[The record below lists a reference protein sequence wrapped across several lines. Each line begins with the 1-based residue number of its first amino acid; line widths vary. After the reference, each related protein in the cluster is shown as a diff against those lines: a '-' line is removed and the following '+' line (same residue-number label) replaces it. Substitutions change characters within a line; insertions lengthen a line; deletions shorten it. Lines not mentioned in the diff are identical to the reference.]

1 MDTIFALASAPGKAG
16 VSVLRVSG
24 PKAAQSALSLAGI
37 VPEPRVASLRKLRD
51 QNGGV
56 LDEAL
61 VLFFPAGASFT
72 GEDVVE
78 FQTHGSISVVQALLT
93 ELRQMEGFRLAEAG
107 EFTRR
112 AMDNGRMDLTQVEAL
127 SDLIEAE
134 TEAQRQLALSV
145 LSGNL
150 STKVESWRAG
160 LVRAAALL
168 EATIDFADEDVPVD
182 VTEEVQDLL
191 QAVSDGMNQ
200 ELRGFE
206 ASERVRSGF
215 EIAIV
220 GPPNAGKSTLLN
232 YLAGR
237 EAAITSEIAGTTR
250 DVIEVRMNIGGYSVT
265 LLDTAGIRQS
275 TDVLEKIG
283 IERALDRARQADIR
297 IHLVLDLEKTEFEP
311 LEGDIVCLA
320 KADVPAEG
328 FGVSGKTGNGAPE
341 LLEQVKH
348 ELSNRVQNSGLISRE
363 RQRNAL
369 MDGVRALDQ
378 AIILLPDGPEFYEV
392 ISEELRS
399 SARCLEVLLGRI
411 DVENL
416 LDEIFL
422 NFCVGK

>member
-24 PKAAQSALSLAGI
+24 PKAEQSALSLAGV

-78 FQTHGSISVVQALLT
+78 FQTHGSISVVQALLN
-93 ELRQMEGFRLAEAG
+93 ELRQMDGFRLAEAG

-182 VTEEVQDLL
+182 VTEEVQELL
-191 QAVSDGMNQ
+191 QGVSDGMNQ

-265 LLDTAGIRQS
+265 LLDTAGIRHS
-275 TDVLEKIG
+275 TDVLEQIG

-297 IHLVLDLEKTEFEP
+297 VHLVLGSEKTEFEP
-311 LEGDIVCLA
+311 SDGDIVCFA
-320 KADVPAEG
+320 KMDGPTEG
-328 FGVSGKTGNGAPE
+328 FGVSGKTGHGVSDLVE
-341 LLEQVKH
+341 RVKH

-363 RQRNAL
+363 RQKNAL
-369 MDGVRALDQ
+369 MDGVRTLDQ
-378 AIILLPDGPEFYEV
+378 AIILLPDGPEVYDV

-399 SARCLEVLLGRI
+399 SARSLEVLLGRI

>member
-24 PKAAQSALSLAGI
+24 PRAAQSALSLAGV

-51 QNGGV
+51 QSGAV

-72 GEDVVE
+72 GEDVIE
-78 FQTHGSISVVQALLT
+78 FQIHGSISVVQALLT

-150 STKVESWRAG
+150 STKVEAWRAG

-182 VTEEVQDLL
+182 VTEEVQELL
-191 QAVSDGMNQ
+191 QVVSDGMSH

-250 DVIEVRMNIGGYSVT
+250 DVIEVRMNIGGFSVT

-275 TDVLEKIG
+275 NDVLEQIG
-283 IERALDRARQADIR
+283 IERALDRARKADIR
-297 IHLVLDLEKTEFEP
+297 LHLVLDDGETEIDP
-311 LEGDIVCLA
+311 VAGDIVCFA
-320 KADVPAEG
+320 KMDDPGVA
-328 FGVSGKTGNGAPE
+328 FGVSGKTGNGVADI
-341 LLEQVKH
+341 LDRIQK
-348 ELSNRVQNSGLISRE
+348 ELSNRVQGSGLISRE
-363 RQRNAL
+363 RQKIAL
-369 MDGVRALDQ
+369 TEGADALEK
-378 AIILLPDGPEFYEV
+378 AFTLLPNGLENYDL
-392 ISEELRS
+392 IAEELRS
-399 SARCLEVLLGRI
+399 SARSLEVLLGRI

>member
-24 PKAAQSALSLAGI
+24 PKAAQSALSLAGV

-182 VTEEVQDLL
+182 VTAEVQELL
-191 QAVSDGMNQ
+191 QGVSDGMNQ

-250 DVIEVRMNIGGYSVT
+250 DVIEVRMNIGGFSVT

-275 TDVLEKIG
+275 TDILEKIG

-297 IHLVLDLEKTEFEP
+297 IHLVLGSEKTEFEP
-311 LEGDIVCLA
+311 LEGDIVCFA
-320 KADVPAEG
+320 KMDGPTEG
-328 FGVSGKTGNGAPE
+328 FGVSGKTGNGVSD
-341 LLEQVKH
+341 LLERVKQ

-369 MDGVRALDQ
+369 IDGLRALDQ
-378 AIILLPDGPEFYEV
+378 AIVLLPDGPELYDV

-399 SARCLEVLLGRI
+399 SAHSLEVLLGRI

>member
-24 PKAAQSALSLAGI
+24 PKAAQSALSLAGV

-78 FQTHGSISVVQALLT
+78 FQIHGSISVVQALLT
-93 ELRQMEGFRLAEAG
+93 EMRQMEGFRLAEAG

-150 STKVESWRAG
+150 STKVESWRVG

-182 VTEEVQDLL
+182 VTAEVQDLL

-250 DVIEVRMNIGGYSVT
+250 DVIEVRMNIGGFSVT

-275 TDVLEKIG
+275 TDILEKIG

-297 IHLVLDLEKTEFEP
+297 IHLVLGSEKTEFEP

-328 FGVSGKTGNGAPE
+328 FGVSGKTGNGVSN
-341 LLEQVKH
+341 LLERVKH

-363 RQRNAL
+363 RQKNAL
-369 MDGVRALDQ
+369 IDGVRALDQ
-378 AIILLPDGPEFYEV
+378 AIILLPDGPELYDV

-399 SARCLEVLLGRI
+399 SARSLEVLLGRI